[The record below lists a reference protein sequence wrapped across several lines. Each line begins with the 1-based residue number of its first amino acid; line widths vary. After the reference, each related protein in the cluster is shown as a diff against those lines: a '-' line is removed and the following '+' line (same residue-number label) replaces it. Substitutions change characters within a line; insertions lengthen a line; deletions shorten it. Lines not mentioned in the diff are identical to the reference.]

1 MKDKIFGVLQRVGRS
16 FMLPIAILPVA
27 GLLLGIGSSFTNAT
41 TIETYGLTKI
51 LGDGT
56 LLHSLLVIMNSV
68 GSAVFNNLPLIF
80 AVGVAIG
87 MAKKE
92 KEVAALSAVIAFF
105 VMNTAINAMLTVTG
119 QILANGEIAE
129 SVLEGTIT
137 SVCGI
142 QSLQMGVFG
151 GIIVGLGV
159 AALHNKFYRI
169 QLPNAL
175 SFFGGTRFVPII
187 STIVYMFVGIL
198 LYFVWPVVQNGIY
211 ALGGLVTGTGY
222 VGTLIFG
229 LIKRALIPFGLHHV
243 FYMPFWQTA
252 VGGTMEV
259 AGQMVQGGQNI
270 FFAQLADSANIA
282 HFSADATRY
291 FSGEFIF
298 MIFGLPGAALAMYQ
312 CAKPEK
318 KKQAGGLLLSAALA
332 CMATGITEPL
342 EFSFLFVAPALFAV
356 QVVLAGSAYMIA
368 HMLNIA
374 VGLTF
379 SGGFLD
385 FFLFGIL
392 QGNAKTS
399 WMRVIPVGIIYFFLY
414 YFIFKFM
421 IKKFD
426 FKTPGREDDDVETK
440 LYTKA
445 DVNARK
451 EAQNGAVE
459 AGSSDPVSE
468 AITRGLGGKK
478 NISDVDCCATRLR
491 CTVKDASLVNDGV
504 LKATGA
510 SGVVHKGLGGKKNIS
525 DVDCCATRLR
535 CTVKDASLVNDG
547 ILKATGASGV
557 VHKGLGVQVIYG
569 PNVTVIKSNLEDYLE
584 TAPDTLETP
593 AESVETPEVSEQKED
608 AGQKVVD
615 RIVISSPITGVA
627 AELST
632 APDEAFAQK
641 MMGDGAVVTPED
653 PYVRAPEDGEVAFVF
668 DTKHAIGFVTE
679 SGISLLIH
687 VGIDTVKLN
696 GEGFEALVE
705 SGQEVKKGDPMLK
718 LDLDYLSKNAPS
730 IVSPV
735 LCTELEDNQRIHLL
749 NEGQVKAG
757 EPLFEIEVLQ

>member
-27 GLLLGIGSSFTNAT
+27 GLLLGFGSSFTNAT
-41 TIETYGLTKI
+41 TIQTYGLEKI

-56 LLHSLLVIMNSV
+56 ILNSLLIIMNKV
-68 GSAVFNNLPLIF
+68 GSAVFDNLPLIF

-92 KEVAALSAVIAFF
+92 KEVAALSALIAFF
-105 VMNTAINAMLTVTG
+105 VMNVAINAMLVIT
-119 QILANGEIAE
+119 GEITADGTIA
-129 SVLEGTIT
+129 SNVLEGTIT

-159 AALHNKFYRI
+159 AALHNRFHKI
-169 QLPNAL
+169 VLPNAL
-175 SFFGGTRFVPII
+175 SFFGGSRFVPII
-187 STIVYMFVGIL
+187 STLVYMFVGIGM
-198 LYFVWPVVQNGIY
+198 YFAWPVVQNGIY
-211 ALGGLVTGTGY
+211 ALGGLVTGSGY
-222 VGTLIFG
+222 LGTLIFG
-229 LIKRALIPFGLHHV
+229 IIKRALIPFGLHHV

-318 KKQAGGLLLSAALA
+318 KKAAGGLLLSAALA

-356 QVVLAGSAYMIA
+356 QVVLAGTAYMIA
-368 HMLNIA
+368 HILNIA

-379 SGGFLD
+379 SGGLLD

-421 IKKFD
+421 IKKFN
-426 FKTPGREDDDVETK
+426 FKTPGREDDDTETK

-445 DVNARK
+445 DVNARR
-451 EAQNGAVE
+451 E
-459 AGSSDPVSE
+459 AGQAGAAASEDAVSE

-491 CTVKDASLVNDGV
+491 CTVKDAS
-504 LKATGA
+504 
-510 SGVVHKGLGGKKNIS
+510 
-525 DVDCCATRLR
+525 R
-535 CTVKDASLVNDG
+535 VNDG

-557 VHKGLGVQVIYG
+557 VHKGQGVQVIYG

-584 TAPDTLETP
+584 TAPDTYAEAETT
-593 AESVETPEVSEQKED
+593 ESVQETADKTQEAKE
-608 AGQKVVD
+608 QKVVE
-615 RIVISSPITGVA
+615 RIVISSPITGLA
-627 AELST
+627 ADLAT

-653 PYVRAPEDGEVAFVF
+653 PFVRAPEDGEVAFVF
-668 DTKHAIGFVTE
+668 DTKHAIGFVTD

-705 SGQEVKKGDPMLK
+705 SGQTVKKGDPMLK
-718 LDLDYLSKNAPS
+718 LDLEYLKANAPS
-730 IVSPV
+730 ITSPV

-749 NEGQVKAG
+749 QEGQIKAG

>member
-1 MKDKIFGVLQRVGRS
+1 MYINAFFLYKNRLKRVFYAEAISVNRYVCLRRNYETGKVDKSHMKDKIFSVLQRVGRS

-51 LGDGT
+51 LGEGT

-68 GSAVFNNLPLIF
+68 GSAVFDNLPLIF

-105 VMNTAINAMLTVTG
+105 VMNTAINAMLIVTG
-119 QILANGEIAE
+119 QILDNGQVAE
-129 SVLEGTIT
+129 TVLEGTIT

-159 AALHNKFYRI
+159 AALHNRFYRI

-259 AGQMVQGGQNI
+259 AGKMVQGGQNI

-318 KKQAGGLLLSAALA
+318 KKAAGGLLLSAALA

-342 EFSFLFVAPALFAV
+342 EFSFLFVAPALFVV

-392 QGNAKTS
+392 QGNEKTS

-426 FKTPGREDDDVETK
+426 FKTPGREDDDTETK

-451 EAQNGAVE
+451 EAPQKGENTE
-459 AGSSDPVSE
+459 AGADPVSE

-491 CTVKDASLVNDGV
+491 CTVKDAALVNDGV

-510 SGVVHKGLGGKKNIS
+510 SGVVHKGQ
-525 DVDCCATRLR
+525 
-535 CTVKDASLVNDG
+535 
-547 ILKATGASGV
+547 
-557 VHKGLGVQVIYG
+557 GVQVIYG

-593 AESVETPEVSEQKED
+593 AAEPQVQETETPKEE

-615 RIVISSPITGVA
+615 RIVISSPISGTA
-627 AELST
+627 ADLVT

-653 PYVRAPEDGEVAFVF
+653 PYVYAPEDGEVAFVF
-668 DTKHAIGFVTE
+668 DTKHAIGFITE

-696 GEGFEALVE
+696 GKGFEALVE

-718 LDLDYLSKNAPS
+718 LDLDYLSQNAPS

-749 NEGQVKAG
+749 KEGQIKAG
-757 EPLFEIEVLQ
+757 EPLFEVEVLQ

>member
-1 MKDKIFGVLQRVGRS
+1 MKDKIFSVLQRVGRS

-87 MAKKE
+87 MAQKE
-92 KEVAALSAVIAFF
+92 KEVAALSSVIAFF
-105 VMNTAINAMLTVTG
+105 VMNTAINAMLTITG
-119 QILANGEIAE
+119 QILDNGEIAE
-129 SVLEGTIT
+129 NVLEGTIT

-159 AALHNKFYRI
+159 AALHNRFYKI

-198 LYFVWPVVQNGIY
+198 LYFVWPVVQTGIY
-211 ALGGLVTGTGY
+211 ALGGLVTGSGY

-318 KKQAGGLLLSAALA
+318 KKAAGGLLLSAALA

-356 QVVLAGSAYMIA
+356 QVVLAGTAYMIA

-379 SGGFLD
+379 SGGLLD

-399 WMRVIPVGIIYFFLY
+399 WIRVIPVGIIYFFLY

-421 IKKFD
+421 IKKFN
-426 FKTPGREDDDVETK
+426 FKTPGREDDDTETK

-445 DVNARK
+445 DVNARR
-451 EAQNGAVE
+451 E
-459 AGSSDPVSE
+459 AGQAGAAASEDAVSE

-491 CTVKDASLVNDGV
+491 CTVKDAS
-504 LKATGA
+504 
-510 SGVVHKGLGGKKNIS
+510 
-525 DVDCCATRLR
+525 R
-535 CTVKDASLVNDG
+535 VNDG

-557 VHKGLGVQVIYG
+557 VHKGQGVQVIYG

-584 TAPDTLETP
+584 TAPDTYAEAETT
-593 AESVETPEVSEQKED
+593 ESVQETADKTQEAKE
-608 AGQKVVD
+608 QKVVE
-615 RIVISSPITGVA
+615 RIVISSPITGLA
-627 AELST
+627 ADLAT

-653 PYVRAPEDGEVAFVF
+653 PFVRAPEDGEVAFVF
-668 DTKHAIGFVTE
+668 DTKHAIGFVTD

-705 SGQEVKKGDPMLK
+705 SGQTVKKGDPMLK
-718 LDLDYLSKNAPS
+718 LDLEYLKANAPS
-730 IVSPV
+730 ITSPV

-749 NEGQVKAG
+749 QEGQIKAG

>member
-1 MKDKIFGVLQRVGRS
+1 MYSLLEKYTEGESQMKDKIFSVLQRVGRS

-92 KEVAALSAVIAFF
+92 KEVAALSSVIAFF
-105 VMNTAINAMLTVTG
+105 VMNTAINAMLTITG
-119 QILANGEIAE
+119 QILDNGEIAE
-129 SVLEGTIT
+129 NVLEGTIT

-159 AALHNKFYRI
+159 AALHNRFYKI

-198 LYFVWPVVQNGIY
+198 LYFVWPVVQTGIY
-211 ALGGLVTGTGY
+211 ALGGLVTGSGY

-318 KKQAGGLLLSAALA
+318 KKAAGGLLLSAALA

-379 SGGFLD
+379 SGGLLD

-399 WMRVIPVGIIYFFLY
+399 WLRIIPVGIIYFLLY
-414 YFIFKFM
+414 YGIFKFL
-421 IKKFD
+421 ILKFD
-426 FKTPGREDDDVETK
+426 LKTPGREDEDTETR

-445 DVNARK
+445 DYNAAK
-451 EAQNGAVE
+451 ESGVKGAE
-459 AGSSDPVSE
+459 VS
-468 AITRGLGGKK
+468 ALITAGLGGKA
-478 NISDVDCCATRLR
+478 NIEDVDCCATRLR
-491 CTVKDASLVNDGV
+491 CTIKDPEKVQEALLKQSGSRGV
-504 LKATGA
+504 
-510 SGVVHKGLGGKKNIS
+510 
-525 DVDCCATRLR
+525 
-535 CTVKDASLVNDG
+535 
-547 ILKATGASGV
+547 ILKG
-557 VHKGLGVQVIYG
+557 KGIQVIYG
-569 PNVTVIKSNLEDYLE
+569 PQVAVLKTNLEAFLQ
-584 TAPDTLETP
+584 TA
-593 AESVETPEVSEQKED
+593 
-608 AGQKVVD
+608 
-615 RIVISSPITGVA
+615 A
-627 AELST
+627 A
-632 APDEAFAQK
+632 DQVK
-641 MMGDGAVVTPED
+641 PED
-653 PYVRAPEDGEVAFVF
+653 F
-668 DTKHAIGFVTE
+668 T
-679 SGISLLIH
+679 GIS
-687 VGIDTVKLN
+687 GKTNDENTNTEATV
-696 GEGFEALVE
+696 E
-705 SGQEVKKGDPMLK
+705 KKEEKYPLRFMQK
-718 LDLDYLSKNAPS
+718 IMNS
-730 IVSPV
+730 I
-735 LCTELEDNQRIHLL
+735 
-749 NEGQVKAG
+749 
-757 EPLFEIEVLQ
+757 

>member
-41 TIETYGLTKI
+41 TIETYGLTKL

-56 LLHSLLVIMNSV
+56 LLHALLVIMNKV
-68 GSAVFNNLPLIF
+68 GSAVFDNLPLIF
-80 AVGVAIG
+80 AVGVAVG

-92 KEVAALSAVIAFF
+92 KEVSALSAVIAYF
-105 VMNTAINAMLTVTG
+105 VMNTAINAMLTITG
-119 QILANGEIAE
+119 QILDDGSIAE

-159 AALHNKFYRI
+159 AALHNRFYRI
-169 QLPNAL
+169 QLPSAL

-211 ALGGLVTGTGY
+211 ALGSLVTGSGY

-318 KKQAGGLLLSAALA
+318 KKAAGGLLLSAALA

-392 QGNAKTS
+392 QGNEKTS
-399 WMRVIPVGIIYFFLY
+399 WMRIIPVGIIYFCLY

-426 FKTPGREDDDVETK
+426 FKTPGREYDDTETK

-451 EAQNGAVE
+451 EAQTDGTTSADKE
-459 AGSSDPVSE
+459 DARSE

-491 CTVKDASLVNDGV
+491 CTVHEPGRVND
-504 LKATGA
+504 
-510 SGVVHKGLGGKKNIS
+510 S
-525 DVDCCATRLR
+525 
-535 CTVKDASLVNDG
+535 

-557 VHKGLGVQVIYG
+557 VHRGNGVQVIYG
-569 PNVTVIKSNLEDYLE
+569 PSVTVIKSNLEDYLE
-584 TAPDTLETP
+584 KAPDTYAETEAAK
-593 AESVETPEVSEQKED
+593 AEETEVQTQEAQ
-608 AGQKVVD
+608 GQKVIETITVC
-615 RIVISSPITGVA
+615 SPITGLA
-627 AELST
+627 ADLST
-632 APDEAFAQK
+632 VPDEAFAGK
-641 MMGDGAVVTPED
+641 MMGDGAAVTPED

-668 DTKHAIGFVTE
+668 DTKHAIGFVMD
-679 SGISLLIH
+679 SGVSILIH

-705 SGQEVKKGDPMLK
+705 SGQTVKKGDPMLK
-718 LDLDYLSKNAPS
+718 LDLEYLKAHALSLA
-730 IVSPV
+730 SPV
-735 LCTELEDNQRIHLL
+735 LCTELEDNQRIRLL
-749 NEGQVKAG
+749 KEGPVKAG
-757 EPLFEIEVLQ
+757 EPLFEIEVLA

>member
-1 MKDKIFGVLQRVGRS
+1 MHRYTYKEKEKNMKDKIFSVLQRVGRS

-87 MAKKE
+87 MAQKE
-92 KEVAALSAVIAFF
+92 KEVAALSSVIAFF
-105 VMNTAINAMLTVTG
+105 VMNTAINAMLTITG
-119 QILANGEIAE
+119 QILDNGEIAE
-129 SVLEGTIT
+129 NVLEGTIT

-159 AALHNKFYRI
+159 AALHNRFYKI

-198 LYFVWPVVQNGIY
+198 LYFVWPVVQTGIY
-211 ALGGLVTGTGY
+211 ALGGLVTGSGY

-318 KKQAGGLLLSAALA
+318 KKAAGGLLLSAALA

-356 QVVLAGSAYMIA
+356 QVVLAGTAYMIA
-368 HMLNIA
+368 HILNIA

-385 FFLFGIL
+385 LLLFGIL

-399 WMRVIPVGIIYFFLY
+399 WIRIIPVGIIYFFLY
-414 YFIFKFM
+414 YFIFSFL
-421 IKKFD
+421 IKKLD
-426 FKTPGREDDDVETK
+426 LKTPGREDDDAETK

-445 DVNARK
+445 DVNAK
-451 EAQNGAVE
+451 KAGNTE
-459 AGSSDPVSE
+459 AGTEGTSE
-468 AITRGLGGKK
+468 DSLSAEITRGLGGSA
-478 NISDVDCCATRLR
+478 NIEDVDCCATRLR
-491 CTVKDASLVNDGV
+491 CTVSNAD
-504 LKATGA
+504 
-510 SGVVHKGLGGKKNIS
+510 
-525 DVDCCATRLR
+525 
-535 CTVKDASLVNDG
+535 LVNDG

-557 VHKGLGVQVIYG
+557 VHRGQGVQIIYG
-569 PNVTVIKSNLEDYLE
+569 PGVTVIKANLEDYLE
-584 TAPDTLETP
+584 QR
-593 AESVETPEVSEQKED
+593 QKSCMSLRKT
-608 AGQKVVD
+608 QKVLV
-615 RIVISSPITGVA
+615 RTY
-627 AELST
+627 
-632 APDEAFAQK
+632 QK
-641 MMGDGAVVTPED
+641 MI
-653 PYVRAPEDGEVAFVF
+653 
-668 DTKHAIGFVTE
+668 K
-679 SGISLLIH
+679 
-687 VGIDTVKLN
+687 
-696 GEGFEALVE
+696 
-705 SGQEVKKGDPMLK
+705 
-718 LDLDYLSKNAPS
+718 
-730 IVSPV
+730 
-735 LCTELEDNQRIHLL
+735 
-749 NEGQVKAG
+749 
-757 EPLFEIEVLQ
+757 

>member
-1 MKDKIFGVLQRVGRS
+1 MKDKIFSVLQRVGRS

-41 TIETYGLTKI
+41 TIETYGLTSLLGNGTI
-51 LGDGT
+51 L
-56 LLHSLLVIMNSV
+56 HALLVIMNKV
-68 GSAVFNNLPLIF
+68 GSAVFDNLPLIF

-92 KEVAALSAVIAFF
+92 KEVSALSAVIAYF
-105 VMNTAINAMLTVTG
+105 VMNTAINAMLTITG
-119 QILANGEIAE
+119 QILENGEIAE

-159 AALHNKFYRI
+159 AALHNRFYRI

-187 STIVYMFVGIL
+187 STIVYMFVGIIM
-198 LYFVWPVVQNGIY
+198 YFVWPVVQNGIY
-211 ALGGLVTGTGY
+211 ALGGLVTGSGY

-298 MIFGLPGAALAMYQ
+298 MIFGLPGAALAMYH

-318 KKQAGGLLLSAALA
+318 KKAAGGLLLSAALA

-342 EFSFLFVAPALFAV
+342 EFSFLFVAPALFVV
-356 QVVLAGSAYMIA
+356 QVILAGTAYMIA
-368 HMLNIA
+368 HILNIA

-379 SGGFLD
+379 SGGLLD

-392 QGNAKTS
+392 QGNEKTS
-399 WMRVIPVGIIYFFLY
+399 WMRVIPVGVLYFFLY

-426 FKTPGREDDDVETK
+426 FKTPGRENDDVETK

-451 EAQNGAVE
+451 EAQNDGVASE
-459 AGSSDPVSE
+459 DAMSE

-491 CTVKDASLVNDGV
+491 CTVHDAAKV
-504 LKATGA
+504 
-510 SGVVHKGLGGKKNIS
+510 S
-525 DVDCCATRLR
+525 D
-535 CTVKDASLVNDG
+535 S

-557 VHKGLGVQVIYG
+557 VHKGNGVQVIYG

-584 TAPDTLETP
+584 KAPNTYAEAENAEAENAEAENAP
-593 AESVETPEVSEQKED
+593 AQKE
-608 AGQKVVD
+608 AEPAQETKEQKVVD
-615 RIVISSPITGVA
+615 TITVCSPMSGLA
-627 AELST
+627 ADLST
-632 APDEAFAQK
+632 APDEAFAEK

-668 DTKHAIGFVTE
+668 DTKHAIGFVTD
-679 SGISLLIH
+679 SGVSLLIH

-705 SGQEVKKGDPMLK
+705 SGQTVKKGDPMLK
-718 LDLDYLSKNAPS
+718 LDLEYLKTHAPS
-730 IVSPV
+730 VTSPV
-735 LCTELEDNQRIHLL
+735 LCTELEENQRIRLL
-749 NEGQVKAG
+749 ADGPVKAG
-757 EPLFEIEVLQ
+757 DPLFAIEILA

>member
-1 MKDKIFGVLQRVGRS
+1 MKDKIFSVLQRVGRS

-41 TIETYGLTKI
+41 TIETYHLTSI
-51 LGDGT
+51 LGEGT
-56 LLHSLLVIMNSV
+56 IMNALLMIMNKV
-68 GSAVFNNLPLIF
+68 GSAVFDNLPLIF

-92 KEVAALSAVIAFF
+92 KEVSALSAVIAYF
-105 VMNTAINAMLTVTG
+105 VMNTAINAMLTITG
-119 QILANGEIAE
+119 QILDNGEIAE

-169 QLPNAL
+169 QLPSAL

-211 ALGGLVTGTGY
+211 ALGGLVTGSGY

-318 KKQAGGLLLSAALA
+318 KKAAGGLLLSAALA

-356 QVVLAGSAYMIA
+356 QVVLAGTAYMIA
-368 HMLNIA
+368 HILNIA

-379 SGGFLD
+379 SGGLLD

-421 IKKFD
+421 IKKFN
-426 FKTPGREDDDVETK
+426 FKTPGREDDDTETK

-445 DVNARK
+445 DVNARR
-451 EAQNGAVE
+451 E
-459 AGSSDPVSE
+459 AGQAGAAASEDAVSE

-491 CTVKDASLVNDGV
+491 CTVKDAS
-504 LKATGA
+504 
-510 SGVVHKGLGGKKNIS
+510 
-525 DVDCCATRLR
+525 R
-535 CTVKDASLVNDG
+535 VNDG

-557 VHKGLGVQVIYG
+557 VHKGQGVQVIYG

-584 TAPDTLETP
+584 TAPDTYAEAETT
-593 AESVETPEVSEQKED
+593 ESVQETADKTQEAKE
-608 AGQKVVD
+608 QKVVE
-615 RIVISSPITGVA
+615 RIVISSPITGLA
-627 AELST
+627 ADLAT

-653 PYVRAPEDGEVAFVF
+653 PFVRAPEDGEVAFVF
-668 DTKHAIGFVTE
+668 DTKHAIGFVTD

-705 SGQEVKKGDPMLK
+705 SGQTVKKGDPMLK
-718 LDLDYLSKNAPS
+718 LDLEYLKANAPS
-730 IVSPV
+730 ITSPV

-749 NEGQVKAG
+749 QEGQIKAG

>member
-1 MKDKIFGVLQRVGRS
+1 MKDKIFSVLQRVGRS

-41 TIETYGLTKI
+41 TIETYGLTKL

-56 LLHSLLVIMNSV
+56 VLHALLVIMNKV
-68 GSAVFNNLPLIF
+68 GSAVFDNLPLIF

-92 KEVAALSAVIAFF
+92 KEVSALSAVIAYF
-105 VMNTAINAMLTVTG
+105 VMNTAINAMLTITG
-119 QILANGEIAE
+119 QILDDGSIAE

-159 AALHNKFYRI
+159 AALHNRFYRI
-169 QLPNAL
+169 QLPSAL

-211 ALGGLVTGTGY
+211 ALGSLVTGSGY

-318 KKQAGGLLLSAALA
+318 KKAAGGLLLSAALA

-392 QGNAKTS
+392 QGNEKTS
-399 WMRVIPVGIIYFFLY
+399 WMRIIPVGIIYFCLY
-414 YFIFKFM
+414 YFIFKYL

-426 FKTPGREDDDVETK
+426 FKTPGREDDDTETK

-451 EAQNGAVE
+451 EAQTDGTTSADKE
-459 AGSSDPVSE
+459 DARSE

-491 CTVKDASLVNDGV
+491 CTVHEPGRVND
-504 LKATGA
+504 
-510 SGVVHKGLGGKKNIS
+510 S
-525 DVDCCATRLR
+525 
-535 CTVKDASLVNDG
+535 

-557 VHKGLGVQVIYG
+557 VHKGNGVQVIYG

-584 TAPDTLETP
+584 KAPDTYAETEAAK
-593 AESVETPEVSEQKED
+593 AEETEVQPQEAQ
-608 AGQKVVD
+608 GQKVIETITVC
-615 RIVISSPITGVA
+615 SPITGLA
-627 AELST
+627 ADLST
-632 APDEAFAQK
+632 VPDEAFAGK
-641 MMGDGAVVTPED
+641 MMGDGAAVTPED

-668 DTKHAIGFVTE
+668 DTKHAIGFVMN
-679 SGISLLIH
+679 SGVSILIH

-705 SGQEVKKGDPMLK
+705 SGQTVKKGDPMLK
-718 LDLDYLSKNAPS
+718 LDLEYLKAHAPS
-730 IVSPV
+730 LASPV
-735 LCTELEDNQRIHLL
+735 LCTELEDNQRIRLL
-749 NEGQVKAG
+749 KEGPVKAG
-757 EPLFEIEVLQ
+757 EPLFEIEVLA

>member
-27 GLLLGIGSSFTNAT
+27 GLLLGVGSSFTNAT
-41 TIETYGLTKI
+41 MIETYHLQAI
-51 LGDGT
+51 LGEGT
-56 LLHSLLVIMNSV
+56 ILNSLLTIMSKA
-68 GSAVFNNLPLIF
+68 GSIIFDNLPIIF

-92 KEVAALSAVIAFF
+92 KEVAALAAMISFF
-105 VMNTAINAMLTVTG
+105 VMNATMNAMLLIRG
-119 QILANGEIAE
+119 DLLADGTLGAG
-129 SVLEGTIT
+129 VLEGTVT

-142 QSLQMGVFG
+142 QTLQMGVFG

-159 AALHNKFYRI
+159 AALHNKFYKI

-175 SFFGGTRFVPII
+175 SFFSGSRFVPII
-187 STIVYMFVGIL
+187 STLTYVAVGIV
-198 LYFVWPVVQNGIY
+198 LYFVWPTVQNGIY

-222 VGTLIFG
+222 IGTLIFG
-229 LIKRALIPFGLHHV
+229 IIKRALIPFGLHHV
-243 FYMPFWQTA
+243 FYLPFWQTA

-259 AGQMVQGGQNI
+259 AGQLVQGGQNI
-270 FFAQLADSANIA
+270 FFAQLADPSTV

-318 KKQAGGLLLSAALA
+318 KKAAGGLLLSAALA

-342 EFSFLFVAPALFAV
+342 EFSFLFVAPALFVV

-392 QGNAKTS
+392 QGNEKTS

-421 IKKFD
+421 IKKFN
-426 FKTPGREDDDVETK
+426 FKTPGREDDDTETK

-451 EAQNGAVE
+451 EAQKGENTE
-459 AGSSDPVSE
+459 AGADPVSE

-491 CTVKDASLVNDGV
+491 CTVKDAALVNDEV

-510 SGVVHKGLGGKKNIS
+510 SGVVHKGQ
-525 DVDCCATRLR
+525 
-535 CTVKDASLVNDG
+535 
-547 ILKATGASGV
+547 
-557 VHKGLGVQVIYG
+557 GVQVIYG

-593 AESVETPEVSEQKED
+593 AAEPQVQETETPKEE

-615 RIVISSPITGVA
+615 RIVISSPISGTA
-627 AELST
+627 ADLVT

-653 PYVRAPEDGEVAFVF
+653 PYVYAPEDGEVAFVF
-668 DTKHAIGFVTE
+668 DTKHAIGFITE

-696 GEGFEALVE
+696 GKGFEALVE

-718 LDLDYLSKNAPS
+718 LDLDYLSQNAPS

-749 NEGQVKAG
+749 KEGQIKAG
-757 EPLFEIEVLQ
+757 EPLFEVEVLQ

>member
-1 MKDKIFGVLQRVGRS
+1 MPFFVYKNLHKYAYSLLNNKFRDVPKVQEKGVCEMKDKIFSVLQRVGRS

-41 TIETYGLTKI
+41 TIETYHLTSI
-51 LGDGT
+51 LGEGT
-56 LLHSLLVIMNSV
+56 ILNALLMIMNKV
-68 GSAVFNNLPLIF
+68 GSAVFDNLPLIF

-92 KEVAALSAVIAFF
+92 KEVSALSAVIAYF
-105 VMNTAINAMLTVTG
+105 VMNTAINAMLTITG
-119 QILANGEIAE
+119 QILDNGEIAE

-211 ALGGLVTGTGY
+211 ALGGLVTGSGY

-318 KKQAGGLLLSAALA
+318 KKAAGGLLLSAALA

-356 QVVLAGSAYMIA
+356 QVVLAGTAYMIA

-379 SGGFLD
+379 SGGLLD

-421 IKKFD
+421 IKKFN
-426 FKTPGREDDDVETK
+426 FKTPGREDDDTETK

-445 DVNARK
+445 DVNARR
-451 EAQNGAVE
+451 E
-459 AGSSDPVSE
+459 AGQAGAAASEDAVSE

-491 CTVKDASLVNDGV
+491 CTVKDAS
-504 LKATGA
+504 
-510 SGVVHKGLGGKKNIS
+510 
-525 DVDCCATRLR
+525 R
-535 CTVKDASLVNDG
+535 VNDG

-557 VHKGLGVQVIYG
+557 VHKGQGVQVIYG

-584 TAPDTLETP
+584 TAPDTYAEAETT
-593 AESVETPEVSEQKED
+593 ESVQETADKTQEAKE
-608 AGQKVVD
+608 QKVVE
-615 RIVISSPITGVA
+615 RIVISSPITGLA
-627 AELST
+627 ADLAT

-653 PYVRAPEDGEVAFVF
+653 PFVRAPEDGEVAFVF
-668 DTKHAIGFVTE
+668 DTKHAIGFVTD

-705 SGQEVKKGDPMLK
+705 SGQTVKKGDPMLK
-718 LDLDYLSKNAPS
+718 LDLEYLKANAPS
-730 IVSPV
+730 ITSPV

-749 NEGQVKAG
+749 QEGQIKAG